1 MIDKK
6 LFLDRNKT
14 VTFGI
19 FENSDKFLETVGK
32 IHSSGANIIDCY
44 SPFPIHGIEK
54 AMGLKRSLLPVGAF
68 ICGCIGF
75 SLAATMMLYMMH
87 FDWPIIIGNKPTV
100 GVSYV
105 PVLFEST
112 VLLTAFGI
120 AILFFIRNK
129 MLHGKL
135 PSERVD
141 MRQTDDRMVVA
152 IATDGENVNK
162 AEINN
167 WLYSGGAVEVKERT
181 NHSYEDFEDVL
192 IEKSSS
198 SGVKSEPKTAE
209 PKVETV
215 KASEMSSSIPE
226 TKAKLTDKEKIDK
239 TSTLLNI
246 IGSANG
252 EKDPIIDIKGIGKV
266 YEGKLNGLGI
276 FTFKQIAN
284 FTPEAIQLLES
295 ITEYFPGKIERED
308 WKGQAKEFLNNKNHN
323 GNA

>member
-6 LFLDRNKT
+6 LFLDRNRT

-54 AMGLKRSLLPVGAF
+54 AMGLKRSLLPIGAF

-141 MRQTDDRMVVA
+141 MRQTDDRMIVA

-162 AEINN
+162 SEITN
-167 WLYSGGAVEVKERT
+167 WLYNGGAVEVKERI
-181 NHSYEDFEDVL
+181 NHGYEDFEDVV
-192 IEKSSS
+192 IEKS
-198 SGVKSEPKTAE
+198 GNTAS
-209 PKVETV
+209 KL
-215 KASEMSSSIPE
+215 E
-226 TKAKLTDKEKIDK
+226 TKVAKSSEVDNTVIESVKLTEAEKIEK
-239 TSTLLNI
+239 TTALLNI
-246 IGSANG
+246 IGSSDG
-252 EKDPIIDIKGIGKV
+252 DKDAIIDIKGIGEV

-284 FTPEAIQLLES
+284 LTPEAIQLVES

-308 WKGQAKEFLNNKNHN
+308 WIGQAKEFLNNKNNN

>member
-32 IHSSGANIIDCY
+32 IHSSGAKIIDCY

-141 MRQTDDRMVVA
+141 MRQTDDRMIVA

-162 AEINN
+162 SEITN
-167 WLYSGGAVEVKERT
+167 WLYNGGAVEVKERT
-181 NHSYEDFEDVL
+181 NHGYEDFEDVL
-192 IEKSSS
+192 IQKSGNAS
-198 SGVKSEPKTAE
+198 A
-209 PKVETV
+209 KVESKTI
-215 KASEMSSSIPE
+215 EMAATIVEPV
-226 TKAKLTDKEKIDK
+226 KLTDSEKIEK
-239 TSTLLNI
+239 TSALLNI
-246 IGSANG
+246 IGSADG
-252 EKDPIIDIKGIGKV
+252 DKDPIIDIKGIGEV

-276 FTFKQIAN
+276 YTFKQIAKL
-284 FTPEAIQLLES
+284 TPEAIQLVES

-308 WKGQAKEFLNNKNHN
+308 WVGQAKEFLNNKNNN